1 MQVDETCIMPLLET
15 PRLMLRPIL
24 ASDVDEPLH
33 IFANPKV
40 MASFGETPF
49 RREQMEQR
57 AKRNL
62 KPQDARGYG
71 IFCAILKSKGILLA
85 TAD

>member
-1 MQVDETCIMPLLET
+1 
-15 PRLMLRPIL
+15 
-24 ASDVDEPLH
+24 
-33 IFANPKV
+33 

-49 RREQMEQR
+49 RREQMEQW

-62 KPQDARGYG
+62 NPQDARGYG